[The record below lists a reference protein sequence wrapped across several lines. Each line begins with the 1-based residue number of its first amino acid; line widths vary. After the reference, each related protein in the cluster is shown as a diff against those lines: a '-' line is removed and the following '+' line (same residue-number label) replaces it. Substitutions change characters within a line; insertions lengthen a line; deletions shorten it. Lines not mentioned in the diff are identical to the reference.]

1 MTNAPRQLDLFG
13 LARAAPKPEPS
24 GTPAP
29 ASVPTV
35 PTPAPRQAGQLRVVF
50 DDITVPYEL
59 RRSRRRTVGLSVN
72 DEGLRV
78 SAPAWVGSAEIE
90 RLLHERRDWILRHL
104 QKWQERRERWRQ
116 QGTRWENGGRLPY
129 LGVAI
134 ELRTSGSA
142 PTHFAGVLER
152 PAEGDVLW
160 LALPADAS
168 AERIRDSVQAWLR
181 QRAQA
186 VLEARLQAALART
199 GLSIAGWRLSSAATR
214 WGSCSS
220 NGQIRLNWRL
230 VHFAPH
236 LIDYVIIHE
245 LAHLRE
251 MNHGPGFWAQV
262 EILMPDFRTAREA
275 LRAIDPGALPAF

>member
-1 MTNAPRQLDLFG
+1 MAPTT
-13 LARAAPKPEPS
+13 PKPGRPDARPPS
-24 GTPAP
+24 PPTPTA
-29 ASVPTV
+29 
-35 PTPAPRQAGQLRVVF
+35 PAPRTAGQLEVVF
-50 DDITVPYEL
+50 DGVAVPYLL
-59 RRSRRRTVGLSVN
+59 RRSRRRTIGLSVG
-72 DEGLRV
+72 ESGLRV
-78 SAPAWVGSAEIE
+78 TAPTWVGGAEIE

-104 QKWQERRERWRQ
+104 QNWKERREHWHQ
-116 QGTRWENGGRLPY
+116 HGTRWENGGRLPY
-129 LGVAI
+129 LGATI
-134 ELRTSGSA
+134 EMRTSGNA
-142 PTHFAGVLER
+142 PTHFAGALDQ

-186 VLEARLQAALART
+186 VLGDRLQAALART

-220 NGQIRLNWRL
+220 SGRIRLNWRL

-262 EILMPDFRTAREA
+262 ETLMPDYRSAREA
-275 LRAIDPGALPAF
+275 LRAIDPGVLPDF

>member
-1 MTNAPRQLDLFG
+1 MASAPRQLDLFG
-13 LARAAPKPEPS
+13 LARAVPKPERPD
-24 GTPAP
+24 AP
-29 ASVPTV
+29 HPLS
-35 PTPAPRQAGQLRVVF
+35 PTPAAPTPRTAGQLEVVF
-50 DDITVPYEL
+50 DGVAVPYQL
-59 RRSRRRTVGLSVN
+59 RRSRRRTIGLNVSE
-72 DEGLRV
+72 DGLRV
-78 SAPAWVGSAEIE
+78 MAPTWVSSAEIE

-104 QKWQERRERWRQ
+104 QNWRERREHWRQ
-116 QGTRWENGGRLPY
+116 HGTRWENGGRLPY
-129 LGVAI
+129 LGTAI

-142 PTHFAGVLER
+142 PTHFAGDLDQ
-152 PAEGDVLW
+152 PADGDVLW

-186 VLEARLQAALART
+186 VLDVRLQTALART
-199 GLSIAGWRLSSAATR
+199 GLSITGWRLSSAGTR

-262 EILMPDFRTAREA
+262 ETLMPDYRAAREA